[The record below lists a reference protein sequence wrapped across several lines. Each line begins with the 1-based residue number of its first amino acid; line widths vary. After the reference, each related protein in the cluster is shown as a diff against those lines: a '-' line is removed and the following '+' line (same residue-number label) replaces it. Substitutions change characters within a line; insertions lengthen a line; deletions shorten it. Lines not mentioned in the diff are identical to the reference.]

1 MLISLDFHNFASA
14 PIAFS
19 YASRIVFECALSQ
32 IWVEIYAASLN
43 PHLRYCSLYPIRNV
57 ITASVPQ
64 WFRAWSRRCWWTPT
78 PFKCPETHGHKSR
91 FPMLNN
97 QTFVQRVV
105 KTSVVVSDRRTD
117 RQSRQTKYNRLTRVP
132 SSANCA
138 LHKCKVST
146 CLKNL
151 PLAIK

>member
-1 MLISLDFHNFASA
+1 MLISLNFHNFASA

-32 IWVEIYAASLN
+32 IWVEIYAAPLN
-43 PHLRYCSLYPIRNV
+43 LHLRYCSLYPIRDV
-57 ITASVPQ
+57 ITASVVPCLVQ
-64 WFRAWSRRCWWTPT
+64 PRLSVRKPEDISHGFLCWIIKRSCKEWLRRRSWRLT
-78 PFKCPETHGHKSR
+78 ET
-91 FPMLNN
+91 
-97 QTFVQRVV
+97 VV
-105 KTSVVVSDRRTD
+105 RRDRQTD

-132 SSANCA
+132 SSAICA
-138 LHKCKVST
+138 VHKFKVST